1 MSKSRPIWAIYVSH
15 LQQSIDMRRVKHEGY
30 DFVVAKA
37 TEGPYRDGSKYTDDR
52 YRQHMRNSQAADLIV
67 GAYHFLVETPAKR
80 HVDHFLS
87 TVGDVRGEIIM
98 VDFEP
103 YNPP

>member
-1 MSKSRPIWAIYVSH
+1 
-15 LQQSIDMRRVKHEGY
+15 MRRVKHEGY
-30 DFVVAKA
+30 DFVVAKV
-37 TEGPYRDGSKYTDDR
+37 TEGPYRDGSKYADDC